1 MSPLLLVDDV
11 HVRIGQSHILH
22 GVSLAVGEGES
33 VGLIGPNG
41 HGKTTLLRTI
51 SGLHRVASGSLAF
64 LGERISSWS
73 PQRIAEAG
81 LVHVPQGSKLFPELT
96 VRENLR
102 MGSRSGRARPQ
113 RAKSEEFVYDLFPR
127 LRERRAQFCG
137 TLSGGERQMLA
148 IGMGLMA
155 VPRVLMLDEP
165 TLGLAPKVRRELAAA
180 VSTVR
185 ESGLAL
191 VVVDGDVDFVF
202 DLTDKYVVLETG
214 RLVGSGTSAERP
226 DDEAVMQMY
235 FGGQRG

>member
-1 MSPLLLVDDV
+1 
-11 HVRIGQSHILH
+11 
-22 GVSLAVGEGES
+22 
-33 VGLIGPNG
+33 
-41 HGKTTLLRTI
+41 
-51 SGLHRVASGSLAF
+51 
-64 LGERISSWS
+64 
-73 PQRIAEAG
+73 
-81 LVHVPQGSKLFPELT
+81 
-96 VRENLR
+96 
-102 MGSRSGRARPQ
+102 
-113 RAKSEEFVYDLFPR
+113 
-127 LRERRAQFCG
+127 
-137 TLSGGERQMLA
+137 MLA